1 MIQQKKKKTKKRAAS
16 GQQEVAAQPSN
27 INKEIRFT
35 QDVVKRGL
43 RNVASHHI
51 ESFDYAM

>member
-16 GQQEVAAQPSN
+16 GQQEAAAQPSN